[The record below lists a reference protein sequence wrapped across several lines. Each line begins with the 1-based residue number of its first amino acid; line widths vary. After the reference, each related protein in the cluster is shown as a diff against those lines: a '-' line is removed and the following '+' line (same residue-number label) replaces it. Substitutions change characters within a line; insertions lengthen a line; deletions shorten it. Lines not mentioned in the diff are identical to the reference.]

1 MVERIILG
9 TAQFGLDYGISN
21 PRGRVPEEEVGVIL
35 DDAWAQGVTMLDTA
49 AAYGASETVVGAYL
63 ARTGHPF
70 RVISKLA
77 PGTQPD
83 DVEAQCRA
91 SRARLNRTTLYA
103 YLVHAMHD
111 LRKTPALWQAM
122 RRLKDQG
129 WVQKIGVSAYHPGD
143 LEWADA
149 CGIEYEIVQVP
160 YSVFDQ
166 RFGPM
171 LEQLEEREV
180 ETHVRSV
187 FLQGLVFKAPETLHG
202 VLRRARK
209 NLRQLRA
216 CARDLDLPVSAVC
229 LAFALRN
236 PCVDCVVI
244 GVHHRDHLRE
254 HVQRL
259 PRLDAVRRVYEALKA
274 LHIPD
279 EQVILPFNW

>member
-1 MVERIILG
+1 MVERLILG

-21 PRGRVPEEEVGVIL
+21 PRGQVPEEEVGEIL

-70 RVISKLA
+70 RVISKLT
-77 PGTQPD
+77 PGAQPD

-91 SRARLNRTTLYA
+91 SRARLNGETLYA
-103 YLVHAMHD
+103 YLVHAMQD

-122 RRLKDQG
+122 RRLKDKG
-129 WVQKIGVSAYHPGD
+129 WVQKIGVSAYYPGD
-143 LEWADA
+143 LEWASA

-166 RFGPM
+166 RFGPV
-171 LEQLEEREV
+171 LEQLRERRV

-187 FLQGLVFKAPETLHG
+187 FLQGLVFKEPEALHG
-202 VLRRARK
+202 VLQRTRK
-209 NLRQLRA
+209 NLHRLRA
-216 CARDLDLPVSAVC
+216 CAHDLGLPVSAVC
-229 LAFALRN
+229 LAFVLLN
-236 PCVDCVVI
+236 PGVDHAAI

-254 HVQRL
+254 HVQHL
-259 PRLDAVRRVYEALKA
+259 PSLDAVRRVYEALKA